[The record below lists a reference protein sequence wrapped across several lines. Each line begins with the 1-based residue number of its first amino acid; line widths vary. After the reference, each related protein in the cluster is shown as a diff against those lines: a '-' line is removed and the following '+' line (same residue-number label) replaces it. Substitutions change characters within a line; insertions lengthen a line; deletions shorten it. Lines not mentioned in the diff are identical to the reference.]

1 MSLNLIICF
10 TLGMQRSILLFE
22 EAIKTEATKKA
33 YHYQLE
39 QFLKWSKIKNFDS
52 LLQAPDK
59 NIQILLEDY
68 AMHLKKK
75 VSPNS
80 VPIYFAPIELFFVMN
95 DKMLN
100 YKKIRKLFPG
110 KVQKGNQRGY
120 TREEIQK
127 ILDNTRSLRNKAI
140 VLLMASSGLRLGA
153 IPDIKIKHMTKL
165 ESSYAIKIYEG
176 DLEEDYVFT
185 TPEASRAIEEYLDQ
199 RKKDGEYL
207 DQESPLIRTA
217 YQLGIQK
224 SKACNLDTL
233 AHIMG
238 RVIKCVDR
246 IKKGNRY
253 DIPKDHG
260 FRKYFATTIK
270 NISGITVTMS
280 EKLINHIGVVQTDG
294 AYFKPT
300 KEKMYESYKLAIPN
314 LTISDIGRLQAEN
327 KKIKSK
333 DDQIQ
338 SLRES
343 QKQLKLDFERF
354 TREVMNGNIRPD
366 VLKGK
371 RVIRYTSPGWAES
384 E

>member
-22 EAIKTEATKKA
+22 EAIKTEATRKA

-39 QFLKWSKIKNFDS
+39 QFLKWTKIKNFDS
-52 LLQAPDK
+52 LLQADDK
-59 NIQILLEDY
+59 SIQILLEDY

-153 IPDIKIKHMTKL
+153 IPDIKLKHMKKI

-185 TPEASRAIEEYLDQ
+185 TPEASKCIEEYLDQ

-207 DQESPLIRTA
+207 DQESPLIRTS

-246 IKKGNRY
+246 VKKGNRY

-260 FRKYFATTIK
+260 FRKYMATIIK
-270 NISGITVTMS
+270 NTPNISVTMS

-300 KEKMYESYKLAIPN
+300 KEKMYESYKLAIPY
-314 LTISDIGRLQAEN
+314 LTISDVQRLRAEN
-327 KKIKSK
+327 EKNMDNLDEIDKLKSDIKLLLASDKIQK
-333 DDQIQ
+333 DRVEVLEDLIDP
-338 SLRES
+338 
-343 QKQLKLDFERF
+343 QK
-354 TREVMNGNIRPD
+354 
-366 VLKGK
+366 
-371 RVIRYTSPGWAES
+371 
-384 E
+384 

>member
-1 MSLNLIICF
+1 MV
-10 TLGMQRSILLFE
+10 LFE
-22 EAIKTEATKKA
+22 NAIKTEATKKA
-33 YHYQLE
+33 YKYQLKK
-39 QFLKWSKIKNFDS
+39 FRKWAKIKDESS

-68 AMHLKKK
+68 SMYLKKK

-100 YKKIRKLFPG
+100 YRKIRKLFPG

-153 IPDIKIKHMTKL
+153 IPDIKIKHMAKMD
-165 ESSYAIKIYEG
+165 SSYAIKIYEG

-185 TPEASRAIEEYLDQ
+185 TPEASKAIEEYLDQ

-207 DQESPLIRTA
+207 DSESPLIRTA

-238 RVIKCVDR
+238 RVIKCINRV
-246 IKKGNRY
+246 KKGNRY

-300 KEKMYESYKLAIPN
+300 KEKMYESYKLAIGS
-314 LTISDIGRLQAEN
+314 LTISDVQRLVVEN
-327 KKIKSK
+327 KKSKEKLSKLQSLEKKIEALEEEIYQKDVYRIKSGHA
-333 DDQIQ
+333 
-338 SLRES
+338 SP
-343 QKQLKLDFERF
+343 DFK
-354 TREVMNGNIRPD
+354 PAYS
-366 VLKGK
+366 K
-371 RVIRYTSPGWAES
+371 
-384 E
+384 

>member
-52 LLQAPDK
+52 LLQADDK
-59 NIQILLEDY
+59 SIQILLEDY

-185 TPEASRAIEEYLDQ
+185 TPEASKTIEEYLDQ

-207 DQESPLIRTA
+207 DSESPLIRTA

-224 SKACNLDTL
+224 VNPCNLDTL

-300 KEKMYESYKLAIPN
+300 KEIMFESYKLAMGN
-314 LTISDIGRLQAEN
+314 LTISDVQRLQIEN
-327 KKIKSK
+327 KEIKSR
-333 DDQIQ
+333 DDKTQ
-338 SLRES
+338 SLREE
-343 QKQLKLDFERF
+343 LKELKEA
-354 TREVMNGNIRPD
+354 REQDNIKNHVIMNDIWEKYKK
-366 VLKGK
+366 LTAK
-371 RVIRYTSPGWAES
+371 
-384 E
+384 